1 MEKIKIKYFDNEIDK
16 IEKISKGDLIDLRAA
31 ETVEMK
37 KGDFKL
43 IKLGVGMKLP
53 EGYKANVYPRS
64 STYKNF
70 GIILANSVGQIDN
83 SYSGDK
89 DEWRFPAIAMRDT
102 IIHKNDRIC
111 QFEIQKIQPEIEF
124 IEVEHLDEESRGI
137 IKSNRNTIDVFKTVK
152 IRALLQVYKKGG
164 NDMNKKVLHF
174 RLDEIRKMGLQVREK
189 YNERKEDKKIASIGY
204 RLLNLIKSGNKV
216 DFMNDFFKIIVGFEL
231 IVPKSVINV
240 MSERDFDFETFG
252 YAFISGLLGEEDE
265 DKKGNNDQ
273 KINENKQNGQ

>member
-1 MEKIKIKYFDNEIDK
+1 METIKIKYFDKEIDK
-16 IEKISKGDLIDLRAA
+16 IEKINKGDLIDLRAA

-83 SYSGDK
+83 SYSGDA

-102 IIHKNDRIC
+102 IIHNNDRIC

-124 IEVEHLDEESRGI
+124 IEVEHLDEESRG
-137 IKSNRNTIDVFKTVK
+137 
-152 IRALLQVYKKGG
+152 G
-164 NDMNKKVLHF
+164 
-174 RLDEIRKMGLQVREK
+174 
-189 YNERKEDKKIASIGY
+189 IGSTG
-204 RLLNLIKSGNKV
+204 K
-216 DFMNDFFKIIVGFEL
+216 
-231 IVPKSVINV
+231 
-240 MSERDFDFETFG
+240 
-252 YAFISGLLGEEDE
+252 A
-265 DKKGNNDQ
+265 
-273 KINENKQNGQ
+273 